1 MKISFSIFWKDDISK
16 SLKKQKK
23 KKKKEKRTNVHNSAL
38 KLELWKRNVS
48 EEIYIKK
55 RVLK

>member
-1 MKISFSIFWKDDISK
+1 MTFQ
-16 SLKKQKK
+16 SLKK
-23 KKKKEKRTNVHNSAL
+23 KKKKQKKEKKQANVHNSDL

-55 RVLK
+55 SFKII